1 VGEHRLGEHLLV
13 TTAARDELANLR
25 RRYVD
30 LGEKLRTDFRRRF
43 VTIGSADEL
52 FASYPNE
59 IRLAVSRMVSYAA
72 TDLAAQKIYHW
83 DEPAL
88 QRKLEERAEP
98 LLEKFEIIREQYLSI
113 VLTAEER
120 ENLREGAGQSR
131 PGLIG
136 GGFGVEGAVKG
147 IAVATAA
154 NAAIGLVYGAANA
167 VGKALA
173 TAGDAQR
180 KKELFQAPTTSDGL
194 ADVLRDIAIEGHR
207 LVADLV
213 NSERQE
219 ALFDVVTDA
228 ATQRASALTANVAA
242 GRVPSDETAAVLIE
256 ALQLN
261 PFADRAWELWV
272 ERIGDQDGS
281 VARAAE
287 ALGVTGLVHYKQ
299 SVLERGRAELA
310 WSTPEEC
317 ESSGDLLEAQA
328 RFLGLPFNS
337 LRKEIRAKSVALDE
351 LRRTLNEKLYATI
364 EEMEADRVKLAE
376 ISRRTVAGVLYETE
390 TAADDERDIQKRTF
404 NGRLYASLERVK
416 SARKEKLRS
425 VSIFYWLAIA
435 IAPFPSAFISIR
447 RGFSSRQR
455 FFSFIWMVIYS
466 TVAGIPSIPNGT
478 VNIVGLLA
486 TTVVSTIIFMIC
498 AALAEGVEIVL
509 RLKFSDRMNESDA
522 EREERLAGYNWQK
535 KDKDFRLSL
544 VGVAVICLIFSVPF
558 TGVFLPI
565 FIITVIVALIFQAV
579 TVSKYRKIYKSNQK
593 SSLGLVA
600 PER

>member
-1 VGEHRLGEHLLV
+1 MGEHRLGEHLLV
-13 TTAARDELANLR
+13 TTAARDELAKLR
-25 RRYVD
+25 HRYVD
-30 LGEKLRTDFRRRF
+30 LGEKLSSDFRRRF

-98 LLEKFEIIREQYLSI
+98 LLEKFEIIREQYVSI

-180 KKELFQAPTTSDGL
+180 KKELFQAPTTRDGL

-219 ALFDVVTDA
+219 PLFDVVTDA

-242 GRVPSDETAAVLIE
+242 GRVPSDEAAAVLIE

-351 LRRTLNEKLYATI
+351 LRRTFNGKLYATI
-364 EEMEADRVKLAE
+364 EEMDADRAKLSE
-376 ISRRTVAGVLYETE
+376 ISRRTVAGVVYETDI
-390 TAADDERDIQKRTF
+390 AADEVRDIQKRTF
-404 NGRLYASLERVK
+404 NGRVYASPERVK

-435 IAPFPSAFISIR
+435 IAPFPSAFISVR
-447 RGFSSRQR
+447 KGFSSKQR
-455 FFSFIWMVIYS
+455 FFAFIWMVIYS
-466 TVAGIPSIPNGT
+466 IAWLLPLLPN
-478 VNIVGLLA
+478 VNETMEGLLRR
-486 TTVVSTIIFMIC
+486 TVISTIIFMIC

-522 EREERLAGYNWQK
+522 EREERLAGYNWQQQ
-535 KDKDFRLSL
+535 DKNFRLL
-544 VGVAVICLIFSVPF
+544 LMGAALACLILSVPF
-558 TGVFLPI
+558 TGIFLPLLV
-565 FIITVIVALIFQAV
+565 IIVILAVIFQIV
-579 TVSKYRKIYKSNQK
+579 TVSKYREIYKSNQRQWV
-593 SSLGLVA
+593 SG
-600 PER
+600 